1 MRQLTFIEAGKLEWR
16 EVKAPRIEGPDEALI
31 RPMAVTR
38 CDLDLYFATGA
49 FPMKGPFAFGHE
61 TAGEV
66 VEVGDGV
73 KDFAPGDRVIVPF
86 QISCGV
92 CDNCRRGWTNACTSV
107 PAFSAYGMAP
117 IAKHE
122 WGGGLADLVHVPFAS
137 HMLVKAP
144 DHVAWGAAA
153 AISDNAVDGFRTVEG
168 PLKDRPEA
176 DVLIAGGL
184 GQSVGLFAVEA
195 ARAMGAGGVVYTDFD
210 EMRLTLAKSLGADA
224 VKIDYSAQKKFD
236 REFPIVVEASGLP
249 DGLSFALRSTE
260 ACGVCTAITGGVGGG
275 PAKIPLMAMYTK
287 GIEFRVSRVH
297 ARAVIP
303 SLLDCMS
310 CNGGMEVEK
319 VITKTV
325 PFDDAAEAMT
335 DAAVKMVFLRDQ

>member
-1 MRQLTFIEAGKLEWR
+1 M
-16 EVKAPRIEGPDEALI
+16 

-49 FPMKGPFAFGHE
+49 FPMEGPFAFGHE

-86 QISCGV
+86 QISCGA

-117 IAKHE
+117 IAGHE
-122 WGGGLADLVHVPFAS
+122 WGGGLADLMRVPFAS

-144 DHVAWGAAA
+144 DDLAWGAAA
-153 AISDNAVDGFRTVEG
+153 AVSDNAADGFRTVDV
-168 PLKDRPEA
+168 PLKDRPGA

-195 ARAMGAGGVVYTDFD
+195 ARALGAGNIVYTDFD
-210 EMRLTLAKSLGADA
+210 ETRLAMAASFGAEA
-224 VKIDYSAQKKFD
+224 VKVDYSAQKKFE
-236 REFPIVVEASGLP
+236 REFPVTVDATGLP
-249 DGLSFALRSTE
+249 DGLSFALRSTQ
-260 ACGVCTAITGGVGGG
+260 ACGVCTGVSGGVGS
-275 PAKIPLMAMYTK
+275 AALKVPLMAMYTK

-303 SLLDCMS
+303 GMLDCMS
-310 CNGGMEVEK
+310 CTGGMDVEK
-319 VITKTV
+319 VITQEV
-325 PFDDAAEAMT
+325 SFDAAAEAMT
-335 DAAVKMVFLRDQ
+335 ERAVKMVFLQEE